1 MTFTRPSPFISA
13 YFAIIALAGAVAAG
27 LGLALA
33 WDGAWLAF
41 NALDHGRPYIL
52 FHRWIGLPIQLP
64 LEIARRLTSD
74 IGLLS
79 FVYGLAYFAVPV
91 VCLAAA
97 WLLVHRREPRLFV
110 WATLGIGLISLP
122 GQAFVVSEALMA
134 VQLTWPLFL
143 AILAGSLSDH
153 RFIVGALGI
162 ALVLTAPT
170 AIPLLL
176 GLAAATAIVQRLDRT
191 ASSRDRWWIAVFL
204 GLAAAATVRSVVSND
219 IGAHAVE
226 TSMDVLV
233 LRLQLAVLGRPL
245 ASILLVYLAGALLVA
260 GSEARRR
267 GRPGGRQLDLGAV
280 ICAVGAGAILVSW
293 SLDPHAWS
301 NAINYRTWLPFLSVP
316 VLGLAFLDARLLQAG
331 RDRPYAANSP
341 EGGPARQWLAI
352 SQAVA
357 TFLVLA
363 TIGLSW
369 HGLSGRLDAA
379 AAAQPSGCV
388 ARTSLGWISKTALD
402 HWSLTA
408 EALLLSGRRPTHVVE
423 PSCAVDFSKGVRV
436 TPWSLRRYSGGW
448 FDMSALRSALV
459 RTP

>member
-1 MTFTRPSPFISA
+1 MTFTRPSRFITA
-13 YFAIIALAGAVAAG
+13 YFAIIGVAGAVAAG
-27 LGLALA
+27 LGLAFA
-33 WDGAWLAF
+33 WDGSWLAF

-52 FHRWIGLPIQLP
+52 FDRWIGEPIQLP

-97 WLLVHRREPRLFV
+97 WFLVRRREPRLFV
-110 WATLGIGLISLP
+110 WAALGIGLISLP
-122 GQAFVVSEALMA
+122 GQAFVVSEGIMA

-143 AILAGSLSDH
+143 AVLARSLSDH
-153 RFIVGALGI
+153 RLIVAALGI
-162 ALVLTAPT
+162 ALVCTAPT

-191 ASSRDRWWIAVFL
+191 GSSRARWWIVVFL

-219 IGAHAVE
+219 IGGHAVE
-226 TSMDVLV
+226 SSIDVLA
-233 LRLQLAVLGRPL
+233 LRLQIAVLGRPL
-245 ASILLVYLAGALLVA
+245 VSILLVYLAGALLVSA
-260 GSEARRR
+260 SAARRR
-267 GRPGGRQLDLGAV
+267 GRSGGRLDLAAV
-280 ICAVGAGAILVSW
+280 LCAVGAGTILVWW
-293 SLDPHAWS
+293 SLDPHAWA
-301 NAINYRTWLPFLSVP
+301 NAFNYRTWLPFVSVP

-331 RDRPYAANSP
+331 RDGAFAASSLD
-341 EGGPARQWLAI
+341 GGPARQWLAI

-357 TFLVLA
+357 TLLVLA

-369 HGLSGRLDAA
+369 HDLSGRLEATVAA
-379 AAAQPSGCV
+379 RPSGCV
-388 ARTSLGWISKTALD
+388 ARASIGWISRTALD

-408 EALLLSGRRPTHVVE
+408 ETMLLSGRQPRHIVL
-423 PSCAVDFSKGVRV
+423 PSCAVDFSKAIHV
-436 TPWSLRRYSGGW
+436 TPWASRRYSGGW

-459 RTP
+459 PTP